1 MKGYCVEV
9 NFNTVPLKPFEWNQY
24 EILNGIKITK
34 VRKGV
39 IEDIM
44 LYDTKIETNQRYLLL
59 SDSFS
64 SVVVKLDNKGKV
76 IKRSFLL
83 FDTELNINEF
93 SNNYKITNLK
103 YTISSKKLKYKYDL
117 EEEKTIKSNLIK
129 SIKEIDD
136 EDKTKYLYYLYF
148 GKTDN
153 YSKEKLISS
162 IMKNDSNK
170 YYELYSFLFSN

>member
-9 NFNTVPLKPFEWNQY
+9 NFNIVPLKPFEWNQY

>member
-9 NFNTVPLKPFEWNQY
+9 NFNIVPLKPFEWNQY

-93 SNNYKITNLK
+93 SNNYKITNLI